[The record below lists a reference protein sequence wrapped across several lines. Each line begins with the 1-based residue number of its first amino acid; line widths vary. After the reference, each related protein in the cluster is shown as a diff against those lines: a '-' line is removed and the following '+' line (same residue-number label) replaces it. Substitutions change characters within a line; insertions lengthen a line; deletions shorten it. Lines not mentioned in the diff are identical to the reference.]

1 MVETFGTEA
10 PGITP
15 ERIERLISDMFD
27 LRPAAFR
34 QRLDLHRPI
43 YQPTAAYG
51 HFGRD
56 EAEFTWERTD
66 HAAALREA
74 AGLASSPAPRWRR
87 EHHRRRLDRV

>member
-10 PGITP
+10 DGITP
-15 ERIERLISDMFD
+15 ERIEALVSDQFD

-43 YQPTAAYG
+43 YQQTAAYG

-56 EAEFTWERTD
+56 EADFTWERTD
-66 HAAALREA
+66 EAAALREA
-74 AGLASSPAPRWRR
+74 AGLGELAGA
-87 EHHRRRLDRV
+87 EVAA